1 MAVNIN
7 TVYQTVLYIL
17 NKEQRGYIPPA
28 EFNSLAAQVQ
38 DEIFQSYFPDG
49 NQVNRLNQ
57 NNTQNDTEFFNMFKD
72 ISYKLYPFETNVS
85 FVFSQA
91 NNGWVPPGA
100 TSSIFSGTIYKLG
113 NITATYDRAQVGP
126 IQLQN
131 ITQSE
136 WLGGASVNP
145 IVQLTSKS
153 DYDKITRSKLT
164 APTQQYPICYT
175 TLDNNS
181 GTLTNSTT
189 PGLLIVVSP
198 VPSSLNINCLMT
210 PNRPQWNFTVGSLG
224 QYIYSGSSINF
235 QLDISEKTNII
246 TNILKYAGVIVND
259 PTVIQVAEQEAKS
272 VEINTKS

>member
-72 ISYKLYPFETNVS
+72 ISYKLYPFEIEIP
-85 FVFSQA
+85 FSYNA
-91 NNGWVPPGA
+91 IPDGW
-100 TSSIFSGTIYKLG
+100 IYINTGNLYKIG
-113 NITATYDRAQVGP
+113 NITATYNRANVGP

>member
-72 ISYKLYPFETNVS
+72 ISYKLYPFERDA
-85 FVFSQA
+85 VFNYDSSLDS
-91 NNGWVPPGA
+91 WIPPFG
-100 TSSIFSGTIYKLG
+100 SSIYKLG
-113 NITATYDRAQVGP
+113 NITATYDRANVGP

-136 WLGGASVNP
+136 WLGGASINP

-153 DYDKITRSKLT
+153 DYDKIIRCKLT

-175 TLDNNS
+175 SSQASSFASS
-181 GTLTNSTT
+181 GFE
-189 PGLLIVVSP
+189 LIIKVFP
-198 VPSSLNINCLMT
+198 RPTELNINCLFT